1 MANHENC
8 VFCGEKLSFF
18 HSYTMHCAGSRYP
31 CCKNCANELQE
42 ASEEEL
48 CRRALRLGL
57 VQPPDRLEERLA
69 LLTEAEEHRP
79 ACLRCGV
86 KLKFGRVQQLD
97 NTPIR
102 DGMFTETFDV
112 QPAYCEACGKIE
124 FYHPDYVARNKFWAF
139 LAEKDT
145 EA

>member
-1 MANHENC
+1 MAKDNIC
-8 VFCGEKLSFF
+8 VFCGETIGFF
-18 HSYTMHCAGSRYP
+18 NAYTIRCAGSKYP

-57 VQPPDRLEERLA
+57 VEPPERLEERLV
-69 LLTEAEEHRP
+69 LLTESEDHRP
-79 ACLRCGV
+79 ACLRCGA

-112 QPAYCEACGKIE
+112 QPAYCESCGKIE
-124 FYHPDYVARNKFWAF
+124 FYHPDYVARNKFLAF
-139 LAEKDT
+139 LVEKDT
-145 EA
+145 ET